1 MKYLKLFEDINREST
16 INEILN
22 DNKDF
27 IVTYEEF
34 IRLVKGHEFENWNT
48 KEIESLKSLNYGN
61 IASASFMYN
70 DSFRMT
76 VRLETLTGRLICNKR
91 EDNNYLLLIEDK
103 YGFRF
108 DYFSELYAVLEKLKV
123 NI

>member
-76 VRLETLTGRLICNKR
+76 VRLETLTGRLVCNKR